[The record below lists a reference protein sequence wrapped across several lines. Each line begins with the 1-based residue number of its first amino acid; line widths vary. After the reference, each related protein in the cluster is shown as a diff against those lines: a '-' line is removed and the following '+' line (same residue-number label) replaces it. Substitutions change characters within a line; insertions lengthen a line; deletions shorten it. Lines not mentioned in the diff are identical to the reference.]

1 MKNITTAQKMSFL
14 LIAVFG
20 IIAYLVIDHFRQ
32 EEKQREA
39 IASAIKAAHITA
51 KAETSDK
58 GSTEEKPATDDKAGV
73 DEAEENPNG
82 TKKIL

>member
-58 GSTEEKPATDDKAGV
+58 GSDKPATDDKAGV

-82 TKKIL
+82 TKKIV

>member
-1 MKNITTAQKMSFL
+1 MNNITTAQKMSFL

-39 IASAIKAAHITA
+39 IATAIKAAHITA
-51 KAETSDK
+51 KAEK
-58 GSTEEKPATDDKAGV
+58 ESTEEKPATDDKAGV
-73 DEAEENPNG
+73 NEEEKNPNG
-82 TKKIL
+82 TKKVI